1 VSAAAV
7 PETGDTTLRHGAGAS
22 VFNALAG
29 GALAFEVL
37 FVVAVVAGLILF
49 TDMASLKSVVTSGES
64 LFALRLTLITV
75 TTTTVIC
82 MALAI
87 PAAYALSRFRIPCAP
102 LVDTLLDLP
111 IVMPPIAAG
120 LALLVLFGYYL
131 GEPMLKAG
139 IYLPYTQPGL
149 VVAQVFATM
158 TFSVRSAKAAFD
170 AVPPRL
176 PLVAQTLGSSPW
188 SAFRRVVLPA
198 ARNGLMAGA
207 VLTWARAMGLFG
219 PVVMFCGATRFRTT
233 VLPTSIY
240 LHNSTGR
247 LEEAAAGTLLMMV
260 VALLVLVTFKRL
272 GGRGYLW

>member
-1 VSAAAV
+1 MSTAAADL
-7 PETGDTTLRHGAGAS
+7 ETEGRRRRGAGTAFGVLS
-22 VFNALAG
+22 A

-37 FVVAVVAGLILF
+37 FVLAVVIGLVLF
-49 TDMASLKSVVTSGES
+49 TDTGSLRSVMTSAES
-64 LFALRLTLITV
+64 LFALRLTMITV
-75 TTTTVIC
+75 TTTTVVC
-82 MALAI
+82 MVLAI
-87 PAAYALSRFRIPCAP
+87 PAAYALSRFRVPCAA

-158 TFSVRSAKAAFD
+158 TFSVRSVKAAFD
-170 AVPPRL
+170 SVPPRL
-176 PLVAQTLGSSPW
+176 PLVAQTLGSTPW
-188 SAFRRVVLPA
+188 RAFCRVVLPL
-198 ARNGLMAGA
+198 ARNGLVAGA

-233 VLPTSIY
+233 VVPTAIY

-247 LEEAAAGTLLMMV
+247 LEEAAAGTLLLML
-260 VALLVLVTFKRL
+260 VALVVLVIFKRL

>member
-1 VSAAAV
+1 MSASTVEGV
-7 PETGDTTLRHGAGAS
+7 PPGPARKSYQGA
-22 VFNALAG
+22 VFNGLAA

-37 FVVAVVAGLILF
+37 FVLAVLAGLILF
-49 TDMASLKSVVTSGES
+49 TDMGSLKSVVASAES
-64 LFALRLTLITV
+64 LFALRLTLVTVSV
-75 TTTTVIC
+75 TTVVC
-82 MALAI
+82 MGLAI
-87 PAAYALSRFRIPCAP
+87 PAAYALSRFRIPCAAM
-102 LVDTLLDLP
+102 VDTLLDLP

-139 IYLPYTQPGL
+139 IYLPYTQTGL

-176 PLVAQTLGSSPW
+176 PLVARTLGSTPW
-188 SAFRRVVLPA
+188 AAFRRVVLPA
-198 ARNGLMAGA
+198 ARNGLMAGT

-233 VLPTSIY
+233 VLPTQIY

-247 LEEAAAGTLLMMV
+247 LEEAAAGTLVMMV
-260 VALLVLVTFKRL
+260 VALLILVVFKRL